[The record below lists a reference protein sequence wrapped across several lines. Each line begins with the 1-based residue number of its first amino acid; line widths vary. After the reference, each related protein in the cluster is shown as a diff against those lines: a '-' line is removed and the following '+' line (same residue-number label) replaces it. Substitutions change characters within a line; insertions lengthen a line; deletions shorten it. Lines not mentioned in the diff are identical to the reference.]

1 MRISTMEEVIGN
13 QLETVKNAEPSMKG
27 DWGKRTRR
35 REVSR
40 GKAFVF
46 VY

>member
-13 QLETVKNAEPSMKG
+13 QLETIKNAEPSMKG
-27 DWGKRTRR
+27 NEGKGIGD
-35 REVSR
+35 EVSR
-40 GKAFVF
+40 GKAFIF